1 MRGAEGAEVVGPTE
15 AVVVRLGERFE
26 QFYEREY
33 HRVVGFAYA
42 VAGSWEAAEDA
53 AQEAFLRVH
62 RDWGRVGRYDQPGA
76 WVRRVAANL
85 AISAFRRRLA
95 EARALVHLAA
105 RRTPD
110 PAGAARGGGL
120 LAGGPVPAQPPA
132 PGGRGTGGRAVQVD
146 LGVGDRLVAVRS
158 GSRVLLADPDQGVV
172 RAIMPAPGSRGAG
185 MAVDGGL
192 IWLSDPARGRLLV
205 AGPAALGRP

>member
-53 AQEAFLRVH
+53 TQEAFLRAH
-62 RDWGRVGRYDQPGA
+62 RDWGRIGRYDQPGA

-110 PAGAARGGGL
+110 PPL
-120 LAGGPVPAQPPA
+120 QPE
-132 PGGRGTGGRAVQVD
+132 AVD
-146 LGVGDRLVAVRS
+146 FWRAVRS
-158 GSRVLLADPDQGVV
+158 LPSRQRQA
-172 RAIMPAPGSRGAG
+172 AGA
-185 MAVDGGL
+185 
-192 IWLSDPARGRLLV
+192 
-205 AGPAALGRP
+205 PAAGRSRSTSVSATGWSRSAAGRACSWPTRTRAWSGPSCRRPGRAAPAWPWTAG